1 MRLFFTKHRKIAHC
15 FFRYTS
21 QTAHDVKKRRVE
33 IEEEERL
40 RTSASSGAAPVPR
53 VQKPAPSSAKP
64 PTAKGNSAKDV
75 AFKDGIVSFIYF
87 VVEPDSHAGRLY
99 IDGVRFEQGC
109 AVKLRA
115 PDTGH
120 IVHGRLVGINM
131 TDCKIFLTGLKCVR
145 FL

>member
-1 MRLFFTKHRKIAHC
+1 MGLFFTKHRKIAHC

-99 IDGVRFEQGC
+99 IDGVRFEKGC

-115 PDTGH
+115 PDNGH